1 MKRTRAKP
9 DVVATDHPRSMQK
22 NEVVIGRAAKLRA
35 AKLRAAKPLIGR
47 HRSVKLVAMAIANIQ
62 SVKSVVMET
71 VSIQS
76 VKSVVMETVSI
87 QSMRCTAILDSTIFA
102 PLRKIWSALDCMKRL
117 AITMSMQSVCRLK

>member
-71 VSIQS
+71 VNIQS
-76 VKSVVMETVSI
+76 V
-87 QSMRCTAILDSTIFA
+87 RCTAILGSTIFV
-102 PLRKIWSALDCMKRL
+102 PLRKIWSGLDCMKML
-117 AITMSMQSVCRLK
+117 AVTMSRQSVCRLK

>member
-35 AKLRAAKPLIGR
+35 AKPLIGR
-47 HRSVKLVAMAIANIQ
+47 HRSAKFVAMAIVRARNAKAIAMAIANIQ

-71 VSIQS
+71 VNIQS
-76 VKSVVMETVSI
+76 V
-87 QSMRCTAILDSTIFA
+87 RCTAILGSTIFV
-102 PLRKIWSALDCMKRL
+102 PLRKIWSGLDCMKML
-117 AITMSMQSVCRLK
+117 AVTMSRQSVCRLK